1 MVANIVSNYKQL
13 VDNIPQIIDISGYR
27 NEFIAKQL
35 NIQPTYF
42 SVKKQRGSWSVDDV
56 QRLLDVIMN
65 EHVENYLNDFYENI
79 LIKKNVTGKAIS
91 SDEFEKRMKW

>member
-1 MVANIVSNYKQL
+1 MIADIVSNYKQL
-13 VDNIPQIIDISGYR
+13 VDNIPQIIDVSGYR

-65 EHVENYLNDFYENI
+65 EHVKNYLNDFYENI
-79 LIKKNVTGKAIS
+79 LIEKSLTGKALS
-91 SDEFEKRMKW
+91 AEEFEKRMKW